1 MARLRDLCVGLLKA
15 GALALVLMLLGAG
28 TASAMEAHHAHHV
41 THAPSAA
48 PCAEMMTDRV
58 DPASLL
64 VANDMDCHR
73 RQQATD
79 GVDKVADGGTTE
91 PCDCP
96 EGCAC
101 GCAQACAAH
110 LLTGLP
116 VLAAAVPQPPPSGLL
131 MPTRDDAGLG
141 CRPEPGLRPPLSI

>member
-1 MARLRDLCVGLLKA
+1 MARLHDLCVRLLKA

-48 PCAEMMTDRV
+48 PCAEMMMDRI

-64 VANDMDCHR
+64 VADNMDCHR
-73 RQQATD
+73 RQQAP
-79 GVDKVADGGTTE
+79 DGGTTE

-96 EGCAC
+96 DGCAC

-116 VLAAAVPQPPPSGLL
+116 VLAAAVPQPLASGLL
-131 MPTRDDAGLG
+131 MPARDDAGLG
-141 CRPEPGLRPPLSI
+141 CRPEPGLRPPLSV